1 MQCKPAAGNR
11 GPMFLQLYPS
21 YVDAH
26 EDIAIASNW
35 EQIHVCLQQLFLSK
49 CVWEWIIYLLHVTLT
64 YPHKTPNMPFISIH
78 RHMLVKISKC
88 YRDFFWG
95 RTSLYPLKILWASIL
110 PFLALFDPPYNL
122 LLPIVFPDLS
132 CVTGTSSGSTTH
144 NKGIRDAGSTA
155 DFRILFEI
163 FEILEILIF
172 LKLLN
177 FLIFLNFLWNF
188 WNFHTFTLSHF
199 HTVTLSHFHTF
210 ALSHFRTFTL
220 SHFHTFTLLHFH
232 TFALSDF
239 RTFRLSHFQTF
250 ALSHFHTLTL
260 SHFCTFR
267 LSHFHTF
274 TLSHVHTF
282 TLSHFHTFTLS
293 HFHTL
298 KVLKVLKVLKD
309 LKVLKVLK
317 VLKDLKVLKILKVL
331 KVFESCKISQSWYLL
346 WSDLVYIDL
355 LWSTRAVSDHYRKA

>member
-1 MQCKPAAGNR
+1 MPFKVFLISLNSSSGNYVWQIQLQMQCKPAAGNR

-122 LLPIVFPDLS
+122 LLPIVFPDLA

-144 NKGIRDAGSTA
+144 NNESI
-155 DFRILFEI
+155 EI
-163 FEILEILIF
+163 YNISRSVCE
-172 LKLLN
+172 
-177 FLIFLNFLWNF
+177 
-188 WNFHTFTLSHF
+188 
-199 HTVTLSHFHTF
+199 
-210 ALSHFRTFTL
+210 
-220 SHFHTFTLLHFH
+220 LH
-232 TFALSDF
+232 S
-239 RTFRLSHFQTF
+239 
-250 ALSHFHTLTL
+250 
-260 SHFCTFR
+260 
-267 LSHFHTF
+267 
-274 TLSHVHTF
+274 
-282 TLSHFHTFTLS
+282 
-293 HFHTL
+293 
-298 KVLKVLKVLKD
+298 
-309 LKVLKVLK
+309 
-317 VLKDLKVLKILKVL
+317 
-331 KVFESCKISQSWYLL
+331 
-346 WSDLVYIDL
+346 YI
-355 LWSTRAVSDHYRKA
+355 A